1 MSIFRLVSKIGAIF
15 LTSLLCSKSKAKQPF
30 RFGAT
35 PPNSPGLLQ
44 LQTYALF
51 SPWSIFSKSNGFAPT
66 PNICPLFPLEHLL
79 QIYRLCSNS
88 RHMSSFS
95 LGASSPNLPALLQFQ
110 AYALFSSWSIFSKPT
125 DFAPTPDICPLF
137 PLEHLLQ
144 IYRLCSNSRHMS
156 SFSLGASSPN
166 LPALLQFPMPHIAP
180 KKDKARGIATGLC
193 LQFENRYFICF
204 HLLLT
209 CLYYNMHKE
218 FCTFF

>member
-15 LTSLLCSKSKAKQPF
+15 LTSLLCSNSKAKQPF
-30 RFGAT
+30 RFGASSPN
-35 PPNSPGLLQ
+35 PPALLQ
-44 LQTYALF
+44 LQAYAHF
-51 SPWSIFSKSNGFAPT
+51 FPWSIFSKSNGFAPT

-88 RHMSSFS
+88 RHMPSFS
-95 LGASSPNLPALLQFQ
+95 LGASSPNPPTLLQ
-110 AYALFSSWSIFSKPT
+110 L
-125 DFAPTPDICPLF
+125 
-137 PLEHLLQ
+137 
-144 IYRLCSNSRHMS
+144 
-156 SFSLGASSPN
+156 
-166 LPALLQFPMPHIAP
+166 PMPHIARKRQKP
-180 KKDKARGIATGLC
+180 VASATGLC